1 MKITM
6 RKQNMKIVS
15 RETVDSMRS
24 DMVKE
29 EEPVQLGT
37 FSGFNF
43 KTINKIRS
51 NDYYY
56 VV

>member
-1 MKITM
+1 MKWKIRM

-15 RETVDSMRS
+15 RETIDSMRS

-51 NDYYY
+51 NEY
-56 VV
+56 

>member
-1 MKITM
+1 M
-6 RKQNMKIVS
+6 RKQNMKVVS
-15 RETVDSMRS
+15 RETVDSIKG

-29 EEPVQLGT
+29 EEPVQLST
-37 FSGFNF
+37 FNGLNF
-43 KTINKIRS
+43 KTINKIQS

>member
-1 MKITM
+1 M
-6 RKQNMKIVS
+6 RVVS
-15 RETVDSMRS
+15 RETVDSMKS
-24 DMVKE
+24 YMVKE

-43 KTINKIRS
+43 KTINKKVMNI
-51 NDYYY
+51 NMYYY